1 MKQVILS
8 LTLLLTLTANAQESL
23 INYVN
28 PFIGTGGHG
37 HTFPGATVP
46 FGMVQL
52 SPDTRLEGWDGCGGY
67 HYTDEVVYG
76 FSHTHLSGTG
86 VSDYGDVLL
95 MPFTGAV
102 QFNNGADGE
111 AGYSSPFD
119 KGTEIAQPNY
129 YFAHLTDDDI
139 EVELT
144 ATERTGLHQYTF
156 KRNGERQILIDLI
169 HRDKVTDAYL
179 KQVNEYEI
187 EGYRHSDA
195 WARQQFLYFVIRFN
209 QPIQNIDFQINKKI
223 NKKISEAKNTAIKA
237 ALNFGEMEGELMAQV
252 AISAV
257 DVEGAR
263 KNLDAEFADWNFD
276 QTKKEGQE
284 KWEKQLS
291 KITVE
296 DDDRDKKTV
305 FYTALYH
312 NMIAPNLYMDVD
324 GRYRGTDL
332 EVHQSEGHTH
342 YTIFSLWDTYR
353 ATHPLYTIIEPER
366 TNDFIQTF
374 LKHYEQGGTL
384 PMWELAANYT
394 ECMIG
399 YHAVPVIS
407 DAYMKGIR
415 GYDADK
421 ALEAM
426 VSSANEERLGRKR
439 YHEEGFL
446 SGEAVAES
454 VSKTLE
460 YAYDDWT
467 IAVMAETMGEREVAD
482 DFYASA
488 QYYKNVFDP
497 STGFMRARLNNRWFY
512 PFEPSEVNFNYTE
525 ANAWQYSY
533 YVPQDI
539 AGWMDALG
547 GEAKL
552 EAHLDAIF
560 AADSKTTGRD
570 QADMTGLIGQY
581 VHGNEPSHHI
591 AYLYNYVGKAHK
603 TQAYVQR
610 IMDEMY
616 SNAPDGLSGNED
628 CGQMSAW
635 LVMSAMGF
643 YPVAPGSVDYAIGSP
658 WLDKVTIHQE
668 NGNAF
673 TIEANRADEADI
685 YVQSVSLNDAPHT
698 PTYITHADITQGG
711 TLTFNLAARPNPDYG
726 KSLADRP
733 MTKIDSRE
741 VVAIPAVVTGDKAFP
756 HSTKITLECVTP
768 DADIFYTLNDSKP
781 MSYDAPFDIKE
792 DTKLTVWATKSGA
805 IDSKKAT
812 SEFLKM
818 AEFRDIKLFTE
829 YADHYSAGGD
839 MALVDYIRGGED
851 FRTGAWQGYHGVDL
865 VAVID
870 LGEKQSISDISTG
883 FLQDENS
890 WIFMPTEVEFFTSKN
905 GKKFKSAGKVVTDI
919 SPKEKGSIIKN
930 YSVETSG
937 KARYI
942 KVVAKNRGVC
952 PPYHK
957 GAGGKCWIFVDEVGV
972 R

>member
-1 MKQVILS
+1 MKQVLLS
-8 LTLLLTLTANAQESL
+8 LAILLTLTANAQESL

-67 HYTDEVVYG
+67 HFTDEVVYG

-86 VSDYGDVLL
+86 IPDYADVLL
-95 MPFTGAV
+95 MPFTGKV
-102 QFNNGADGE
+102 NFNNGADGE
-111 AGYSSPFD
+111 VGYSSPFD
-119 KGTEIAQPNY
+119 KKVEIAQPNY
-129 YFAHLTDDDI
+129 YFTHLTDDDI

-144 ATERTGLHQYTF
+144 ATERTGLHKYTF
-156 KRNGERQILIDLI
+156 KRDGERQILIDLI

-179 KQVNEYEI
+179 KQVNEYEL
-187 EGYRHSDA
+187 EGYRHSED
-195 WARQQFLYFVIRFN
+195 WAKNQLLYFVIRFN
-209 QPIQNIDFQINKKI
+209 KPIQNIDFQLDKKI
-223 NKKISEAKNTAIKA
+223 NTNISEAKNTAIKA
-237 ALNFGEMEGELMAQV
+237 ALNFGETEGELMVQT

-257 DVEGAR
+257 DIEGAR
-263 KNLDAEFADWNFD
+263 KNLDAEFANWDFD
-276 QTKKEGQE
+276 TTKKTGQA

-296 DDDRDKKTV
+296 DESREKKTI

-312 NMIAPNLYMDVD
+312 TMIAPNLYTDVD
-324 GRYRGTDL
+324 GRYRGTDFK
-332 EVHQSEGHTH
+332 VHKSTEHTH

-353 ATHPLYTIIEPER
+353 AAHPLYTIIEQER

-374 LKHYEQGGTL
+374 MRHYEQGGTL

-415 GYDADK
+415 GYDAGQ

-426 VSSANEERLGRKR
+426 VSTAYEERLGRKT
-439 YHEEGFL
+439 YHETGL
-446 SGEAVAES
+446 LHGEAAAEC

-467 IAVMAETMGEREVAD
+467 IAVMADEMGEREVAD

-497 STGFMRARLNNRWFY
+497 STGFMRARMNNRWFY
-512 PFEPSEVNFNYTE
+512 PFTPYEVNFNYTE
-525 ANAWQYSY
+525 ANAWQYGY

-547 GEAKL
+547 GAAKL

-560 AADSKTTGRD
+560 TADTKSTGRD
-570 QADMTGLIGQY
+570 QADITGLIGQY
-581 VHGNEPSHHI
+581 AHGNEPSHHI

-610 IMDEMY
+610 IMNEMY

-643 YPVAPGSVDYAIGSP
+643 YPVAPGSVQYAIGSP
-658 WLDKVTIHQE
+658 WLDKVTIHLE
-668 NGNAF
+668 NGKAF
-673 TIEANRADEADI
+673 SVTAEG
-685 YVQSVSLNDAPHT
+685 QSEDVYIQSATLNDAPHT
-698 PTYITHADITQGG
+698 PTYITHQHIMQGG
-711 TLTFNLAARPNPDYG
+711 DLAFDMGAKPNPNYG
-726 KSLADRP
+726 KSPADRP
-733 MTKIDSRE
+733 MTKIESKE

-756 HSTKITLECVTP
+756 NSTKITLGCVTP
-768 DADIFYTLNDSKP
+768 DATIFYTLNDGEP
-781 MSYDAPFDIKE
+781 MPYDAPFDIKE
-792 DTKLTVWATKSGA
+792 DAKLTVWATKRGA
-805 IDSKKAT
+805 IDSKKAS
-812 SEFLKM
+812 SEFFKM
-818 AEFRDIKLFTE
+818 AEFRDIKLYSK

-839 MALVDYIRGGED
+839 MALVDYIRGGND
-851 FRTGAWQGYHGVDL
+851 YRTGTWQGYEGIDL
-865 VAVID
+865 VAVVD
-870 LGEKQSISDISTG
+870 LGKKQTVSDLSAG
-883 FLQDENS
+883 FIQDENS
-890 WIFMPTEVEFFTSKN
+890 WIFMPLEVEFFTSKN
-905 GKKFKSAGKVVTDI
+905 GKKFKSAGKVVNDI
-919 SPKEKGSIIKN
+919 SPKEQGSIIKN
-930 YSVETSG
+930 FGVKTSR
-937 KARYI
+937 KAQYV

-952 PPYHK
+952 PAFHK
-957 GAGGKCWIFVDEVGV
+957 GAGGKCWVFVDEVVV